1 MTFER
6 LRPADWVALGAAL
19 VLLFVMATDW
29 YSTAEGENA
38 RRLEQS
44 YSKAPKTGEAGEDAR
59 SARTR
64 AREVAEGGESNAWQA
79 DSAID
84 RLILVSLLATA
95 GLALAAAI
103 FRAAGRRFE
112 PPWTPSAL
120 AALAAVWSAL
130 LVAYRI
136 VQEPGLDEFNTV
148 KAGPTLAVIVL
159 GALALAAASA
169 MRAELAG
176 TAFREPPADRVDET
190 PPDEPREPRPVS
202 ERRPVSK
209 PAPAAP
215 REDFGLAPWHR
226 HEG

>member
-29 YSTAEGENA
+29 YATAQGENA

-59 SARTR
+59 DARNR
-64 AREVAEGGESNAWQA
+64 AREAAEGGESNAWQA

-120 AALAAVWSAL
+120 ASIAAIWSAL

-159 GALALAAASA
+159 GALALAAATA
-169 MRAELAG
+169 MRAEQAG
-176 TAFREPPADRVDET
+176 TAFREPAADREGEA
-190 PPDEPREPRPVS
+190 PPVEASEPEPVR
-202 ERRPVSK
+202 K